1 MPYLHNYRLFISHAW
16 KYSEGYERAVQFLN
30 DAPNFI
36 WTNYSVPV
44 DKKFEQMSSQ
54 ALAEEI
60 RGQIRPVQCVIVLAG
75 MYAAHSGW
83 IQFEID
89 FAKSLGKPI
98 LGIVPW
104 GAERTPLS
112 VALAADRMVNWNS
125 SSIVAGIRGITP

>member
-1 MPYLHNYRLFISHAW
+1 MLGSTAKGMREL
-16 KYSEGYERAVQFLN
+16 VQFLN

>member
-1 MPYLHNYRLFISHAW
+1 MLGSTAKGMR
-16 KYSEGYERAVQFLN
+16 EQVQFLN

>member
-1 MPYLHNYRLFISHAW
+1 MLGSTAKGMR
-16 KYSEGYERAVQFLN
+16 ERVQFLN